1 MNNSAIVFVL
11 NDSVRGI
18 KVSYERGEKSY
29 LFKSLDPT
37 IEVDD
42 IVVVPTDTRHNF
54 TCVKVT
60 EVDVDPDL
68 ETQLNL
74 KWIVGKVDMPAYEE
88 VLKNEKAAIAAV
100 GKAEKARRRREL
112 RESLFKNEEE
122 QMAGLAI
129 ADFTPTPAPSTPD
142 SDTKEPEV
150 DADKAAERPTW
161 NPKPSGYDF

>member
-11 NDSVRGI
+11 NDSVRGV
-18 KVSYERGEKSY
+18 KVSYEPGANTH

-37 IEVDD
+37 IEVGD
-42 IVVVPTDTRHNF
+42 IVIVPTDTRHNF

-68 ETQLNL
+68 ESSLDL
-74 KWIVGKVDMPAYEE
+74 KWIVGKADMAAYEE
-88 VLKNEKAAIAAV
+88 VLKNEKTAIAAV

-122 QMAGLAI
+122 EMAGLAI
-129 ADFTPTPAPSTPD
+129 ADFTPSAPEAEE
-142 SDTKEPEV
+142 KEL
-150 DADKAAERPTW
+150 D
-161 NPKPSGYDF
+161 